1 MENPWKIRSWLL
13 VHPSADPAE
22 ILGSGADRIVVD
34 LTRPPESWQALEDL
48 HGFWTQAPT
57 PLCVLLPPF
66 SSGRTEAAVE
76 LAVRTGVDSV
86 LLAGARSGADI
97 QHLDVLLRVA
107 EAKAGRSGSDTSI
120 VALADAAGILAAK
133 SFQRCSRRVSGLGWH
148 VEGVSSP
155 SSDIVSFAR
164 GTVGLAAAAAGVM
177 AVDTISDEADEA
189 DEAGLTSTCIA
200 ARNSGFHGKISRL
213 TSEIPIINQIFSDQL
228 PGRVISKTSDPPSA

>member
-22 ILGSGADRIVVD
+22 ILGSAADRIVAD
-34 LTRPPESWQALEDL
+34 LTGPPESWQALEDH
-48 HGFWTQAPT
+48 HGFWAQAPT
-57 PLCVLLPPF
+57 PLCVLLPSF

-148 VEGVSSP
+148 VEGISSP
-155 SSDIVSFAR
+155 SSDIVSLAR

-177 AVDTISDEADEA
+177 AVDAISDEA

>member
-22 ILGSGADRIVVD
+22 ILGSAADRIVAD
-34 LTRPPESWQALEDL
+34 LTGPSESWQALEDL

-76 LAVRTGVDSV
+76 LAVRTEVDSV

-148 VEGVSSP
+148 LEGVSSP

-177 AVDTISDEADEA
+177 AVDTISDEA